1 MSLTDVIT
9 LDGPAGSGKS
19 TVAKAISESLGRR
32 QIDSGAMYRTITYLA
47 MQYRESLNAGDST
60 ISEVIDDEKFFDYLE
75 KNRPKIEF
83 INNHQRITIHNDDME
98 NHIRKP
104 EITEQIKHIA
114 DNVRIRKQVNSWIQ
128 DLAANYSVIADGRDM
143 GTVVFPDAK
152 YKFYLEA
159 SPEIRAQRRF
169 NEFKSK
175 HPGITIEEVLDQIQ
189 KRDAQDLS
197 RKFGGLKPA
206 NNAIIVDTTT
216 QEIKAVVQFII
227 TNIRNIDSN

>member
-1 MSLTDVIT
+1 MSLIDVIT

-19 TVAKAISESLGRR
+19 TIAKVLSESLNRR

-47 MQYRESLNAGDST
+47 IQYVTSSSSPNSSVSNILNED
-60 ISEVIDDEKFFDYLE
+60 KFFDYLE
-75 KNRPKIEF
+75 ENRPKIEY
-83 INNHQRITIHNDDME
+83 INNHQRITIREDDME

-104 EITEQIKHIA
+104 EITEQIQHIA
-114 DNVRIRKQVNSWIQ
+114 DSVRIRKIINSWIQ
-128 DLAANYSVIADGRDM
+128 DVAANYSVIADGRDM

-159 SPEIRAQRRF
+159 SPQIRAERRF

-175 HPGITIEEVLDQIQ
+175 HPGITLEEVLDQIQ
-189 KRDAQDLS
+189 KRDDQDMS
-197 RKFGGLKPA
+197 RKFGGLKPPD
-206 NNAIIVDTTT
+206 NAIIIDTTT

-227 TNIRNIDSN
+227 TSIRNIDSN